1 MATWIDSIVAQKLR
15 ELVGY
20 RQLRMIEKAQAKHKA
35 ELEAV
40 DDQLAMEEVYCQA
53 LEILIRDGQT

>member
-1 MATWIDSIVAQKLR
+1 MATWIDKIVSRTA
-15 ELVGY
+15 VGKVY
-20 RQLRMIEKAQAKHKA
+20 VERKVIAEAQAKHKA